1 MSESSMI
8 VVEDRVIEARPPQP
22 LADAAP
28 LRLAWRA
35 LLLDEHAYDAVVGA
49 TRPLQRGFVAL
60 LWVLGIVLLGRLV
73 GLGLNWLTSP
83 QLGGIETQLREF
95 ITSLPWYADQ
105 VRQAPGFAAEF
116 AQNYFLGWE
125 GLRAVLGIQTPTSTG
140 VWAGVTLLDTLLAW
154 LFFGLLALWS
164 ARWMGG
170 QGRWQQTLGAVAL
183 AYAPLLL
190 TLIEVIPGAAL
201 PLSLLF
207 LAMLVGKYQAIKVV
221 HGLTSGYVLAVVL
234 IPYLLSLL
242 LLLGVSLFG
251 GAYGLEQVPYINQ
264 AIETLRGA
272 FALWGMR

>member
-1 MSESSMI
+1 MSESII
-8 VVEDRVIEARPPQP
+8 VVEGMATEARPPRL

-28 LRLAWRA
+28 LHLAWRA
-35 LLLDEHAYDAVVGA
+35 LLLDEHAYTAVAAA
-49 TRPLQRGFVAL
+49 TRPLRRGFVAL
-60 LWVLGIVLLGRLV
+60 LSVLGVVLLGRLV
-73 GLGLNWLTSP
+73 GLGFNWLTSP
-83 QLGGIETQLREF
+83 QLGGIETQLRDF
-95 ITSLPWYADQ
+95 VTGLPWYANQ

-154 LFFGLLALWS
+154 LTFGLLAHWA
-164 ARWMGG
+164 ARWMGS
-170 QGRWQQTLGAVAL
+170 QARWQQTLGAVAL

-190 TLIEVIPGAAL
+190 TLIEVIPGAVL

-207 LAMLVGKYQAIKVV
+207 LVMLVGKYQAIKVV
-221 HGLTSGYVLAVVL
+221 HGLPPGYVLAVVL
-234 IPYLLSLL
+234 IPYLLSFLL
-242 LLLGVSLFG
+242 TLAVSLFG

-272 FALWGMR
+272 FALWSMR